1 MCMERNLTDDEIM
14 QLERQGCRA
23 DDWNGILVS
32 EYFDPSKIWNCRF
45 RGRVEIGNNVFIANI
60 GSYIANYI
68 IEDDAYIEN
77 TGLIETTGPST
88 FGNGVE
94 VAAVNEAGG
103 REVPIWDGLTAQT
116 AYITA
121 MYRHRHKTIARI
133 KELTDNY
140 CKQIR
145 STMGVIGR
153 NASIRG
159 CNTLLNVKIGPYAHL
174 MGVSVVENGT
184 VNSCQEDPVT
194 IGFGVKA
201 HNFIAMPGARIDNGT
216 ILKHC
221 FVGEAVRLD
230 NGFMAENSL
239 FFANCDCG
247 SGEACSIFAGP
258 YTVTHHRSSLLIAG
272 LFSFFNAGSGT
283 NQSNHLFKTGAV
295 HQGIHQRGCKFAS
308 NAYAML
314 PAKDGAFTVVFG
326 RHGSHYNTE
335 YFPFSYL
342 MDTEGKSYLLPGAN
356 LRCYGM
362 IRDIAK
368 WPKRDRRKGPKA
380 DLINFREHTP
390 YLTER
395 VVKALEISAQ
405 LLTKKDQDTYS
416 YERMRIKQAM
426 LRRGVHLYQ
435 LALNSSLGAILEE
448 TRGVE
453 PDRDGESIWVDMAGM
468 YAPKSTINAL
478 LDELDEGK
486 IVSFE
491 ELEHR
496 LKEIHDRYLGYARGW
511 VLHTLANQLKRVPS
525 ETDIETAIA
534 KGKEAASALKA
545 MTDEDAQRDREGI
558 MNTGYGIDAI
568 SNQEIDEDFAAVKQS
583 H

>member
-1 MCMERNLTDDEIM
+1 MERNLTADEIG

-23 DDWNGILVS
+23 GDWNGVLVGDR
-32 EYFDPSKIWNCRF
+32 FDPAKIWNCQF
-45 RGRVEIGNNVFIANI
+45 RGRVQIGNNVYIANI
-60 GSYIANYI
+60 GSYIANCI

-77 TGLIETTGPST
+77 TGLIETTGEST

-103 REVPIWDGLTAQT
+103 REVPIRDGLTAQT

-121 MYRHRHKTIARI
+121 MYRHRRETVARLGEFT
-133 KELTDNY
+133 KAH
-140 CKQIR
+140 CAQVR

-153 NASIRG
+153 GASVRG
-159 CNTLLNVKIGPYAHL
+159 CNMLLNVKVGPYARL

-184 VNSCQEDPVT
+184 LNSCREDPVVV
-194 IGFGVKA
+194 GFGVKA
-201 HNFIAMPGARIDNGT
+201 HDFIAMPGARIDNGT

-342 MDTEGKSYLLPGAN
+342 MDSEGKSYLLPGAN

-362 IRDIAK
+362 VRDIAK

-390 YLTER
+390 YLAER

-405 LLTKKDQDTYS
+405 LLAREGQDTYN
-416 YERMRIKQAM
+416 YERMRIKQSM
-426 LRRGVHLYQ
+426 LRRGVQLYR
-435 LALNSSLGAILEE
+435 LALDSSLGAILDE
-448 TRGVE
+448 TRGME
-453 PDRDGESIWVDMAGM
+453 PDRTGEGTWVDMAGM
-468 YAPKSTINAL
+468 YAPRAAVDAL
-478 LDELDEGK
+478 LDEVDEGK
-486 IVSFE
+486 IASAA
-491 ELEHR
+491 ELDNR
-496 LKEIHDRYLGYARGW
+496 LREIHDRYPQYARGW
-511 VLHTLANQLKRVPS
+511 ALRTLAGLLKHEPT
-525 ETDIETAIA
+525 EADLETAVR
-534 KGKEAASALKA
+534 KGTEAAAALRA
-545 MTDEDAQRDREGI
+545 MTDEDAQRDREGV
-558 MNTGYGIDAI
+558 MNTGYGIDALTPE
-568 SNQEIDEDFAAVKQS
+568 EIDADFAAVKEC

>member
-1 MCMERNLTDDEIM
+1 MVRNLTPLQIQ
-14 QLERQGCRA
+14 QLKEQGCRA
-23 DDWNGILVS
+23 ENWDQILVG
-32 EYFDPSKIWNCRF
+32 EHFDPSKIWNCQF
-45 RGRVEIGNNVFIANI
+45 RGQVRIGDNVYISNI
-60 GSYIANYI
+60 GSYIANYT
-68 IEDDAYIEN
+68 IEDDVYIEN
-77 TGLIETTGPST
+77 TGLIETLGQST

-103 REVPIWDGLTAQT
+103 REVPIRDGLDAQT

-121 MYRHRHKTIARI
+121 MYRHRTKTIERI
-133 KELTDNY
+133 RALTEAY
-140 CKQIR
+140 CNQIK
-145 STMGVIGR
+145 STQGVIGR
-153 NASIRG
+153 GASVRG
-159 CNTLLNVKIGPYAHL
+159 CNTLLNARIGPYAQLH
-174 MGVSVVENGT
+174 GVSVVENCSI
-184 VNSCQEDPVT
+184 NSCREDPVV

-201 HNFIAMPGARIDNGT
+201 HDFIAMPGARIDNGT

-342 MDTEGKSYLLPGAN
+342 MDSEGKSYLLPGAN

-362 IRDIAK
+362 VRDIAK
-368 WPKRDRRKGPKA
+368 WPKRDRRKGPKI
-380 DLINFREHTP
+380 DLINFREQTP
-390 YLTER
+390 YLAER

-405 LLTKKDQDTYS
+405 LLSKKDQDTYN

-435 LALNSSLGAILEE
+435 LALDSSLGAILEE
-448 TRGVE
+448 TRHVDPDPTGAGV
-453 PDRDGESIWVDMAGM
+453 WVDMAGM
-468 YAPKSTINAL
+468 YAPKAAVEAVLDAL
-478 LDELDEGK
+478 DQGGIDSLEGLY
-486 IVSFE
+486 E
-491 ELEHR
+491 ELKKVHE
-496 LKEIHDRYLGYARGW
+496 RYPQYARGW
-511 VLHTLANQLKRVPS
+511 ALHTLSTLLKHSPS
-525 ETDIETAIA
+525 QQEVETAIH
-534 KGKEAASALKA
+534 KGAQAMSTLKA
-545 MTDEDAQRDREGI
+545 MTDEDAQRDRSGI
-558 MNTGYGIDAI
+558 MNTGYGIDAL
-568 SNQEIDEDFAAVKQS
+568 SEEEIDQDFAAVKQC